1 MTYQDLF
8 FLQIEY
14 LVKSACKSDFL
25 VGVSYDSQFVF
36 VLRPCCRSIQC
47 SASKKASYQGVM
59 IIMIIEMPFVLIC
72 VSIALLYL
80 LHSYIRKG
88 AQLIPKQISN
98 NCFLFTRFA
107 SIFVQTCKTTHQNVA
122 NLSGNILR
130 NLSA

>member
-25 VGVSYDSQFVF
+25 VFVSYDSQFVF

-59 IIMIIEMPFVLIC
+59 IIMIIETPFVLIC

-80 LHSYIRKG
+80 LYSY
-88 AQLIPKQISN
+88 A
-98 NCFLFTRFA
+98 
-107 SIFVQTCKTTHQNVA
+107 
-122 NLSGNILR
+122 
-130 NLSA
+130 